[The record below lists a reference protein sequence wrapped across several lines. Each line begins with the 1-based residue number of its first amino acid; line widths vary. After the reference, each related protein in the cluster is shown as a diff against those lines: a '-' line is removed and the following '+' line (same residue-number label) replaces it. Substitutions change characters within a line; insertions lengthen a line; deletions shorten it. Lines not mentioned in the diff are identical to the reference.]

1 MCCLGRNWE
10 DRVELSTFSQRRLS
24 VYLAGLG
31 HWSPGPQDVWE
42 EQGTVLCGAS
52 ESRRH
57 IFSRYADRYSK
68 REFRGARY
76 KNYIREAQRLVSAV
90 DRRATFEVFPG
101 DTRDRFSRPTFVKSR
116 MVRDR
121 DAPCVLLPLDRGRHW
136 NDIAQVAS
144 QDLDFKRKADTLVWR
159 GGTTGVFK
167 SCNGQ
172 IPYSGRFHV
181 ASLAIPRAGLDI
193 AYSEIVQLEE
203 EATDIPMSVLRSRVR
218 PPLSMRE
225 QLQSKFLLSLE
236 GNDVATG
243 LKWMLYS
250 NSAVV
255 MPRPTCESWACE
267 GELVPFK
274 HYIPVKDDLSDIEEV
289 FDWCLTHPDA
299 AEEIAHNGRRYIEN
313 FLEEPLETEILRHV
327 ILSYL
332 EKAPCA
338 LHFGPL
344 ERLVQR
350 LTRP

>member
-1 MCCLGRNWE
+1 M
-10 DRVELSTFSQRRLS
+10 ELSTFGQRRLS

-31 HWSPGPQDVWE
+31 GWSPGSQDAWDE
-42 EQGTVLCGAS
+42 RGTIICGAS

-68 REFRGARY
+68 RELRGARY

-90 DRRATFEVFPG
+90 DRQATFEVFPG

-121 DAPCVLLPLDRGRHW
+121 DAPCVPLPLGRSRHW
-136 NDIAQVAS
+136 NAIAQVAS
-144 QDLDFKRKADTLVWR
+144 QDVDFKRKANTLVWR

-167 SCNGQ
+167 SWNGQ
-172 IPYSGRFHV
+172 IPYSSRFHV
-181 ASLAIPRAGLDI
+181 ASLATPRAGLVI
-193 AYSEIVQLEE
+193 AYSEIVQLDDST
-203 EATDIPMSVLRSRVR
+203 TDIPLSVLRGRIR

-255 MPRPTCESWACE
+255 MPRPTCETWACE
-267 GELVPFK
+267 GELIPFK
-274 HYIPVKDDLSDIEEV
+274 HYIPVKDDLSDLEEV
-289 FDWCLTHPDA
+289 FDWCLMNLDA
-299 AEEIAHNGRRYIEN
+299 AEEIARNGRRFIES
-313 FLEEPLETEILRHV
+313 FLDQPLETEILRQV
-327 ILSYL
+327 ISSYL
-332 EKAPCA
+332 EKAPSA
-338 LHFGPL
+338 LRFSPL